1 MRALLLI
8 LKLLLKIAVAPVI
21 LMLTVFIW
29 LCVGLVYI
37 SGLVLGFISMVFALL
52 GVAVLITYSPQNGII
67 LMILAFLI
75 SPFGLPNEAIWML
88 GKVQD
93 LKYAIQDKEKV
104 LDKMPQY
111 LFLLKLAFSCQI
123 CALHLILVLL
133 QAKTKFILV
142 LELEQ
147 CCCPK
152 QKINQVAM
160 IKSVVIV
167 EVMGNIHTDYNFL
180 KEISCEL

>member
-1 MRALLLI
+1 MQDGLRNEFPYGKCQTVSAKLRI
-8 LKLLLKIAVAPVI
+8 MNLK
-21 LMLTVFIW
+21 
-29 LCVGLVYI
+29 
-37 SGLVLGFISMVFALL
+37 
-52 GVAVLITYSPQNGII
+52 
-67 LMILAFLI
+67 
-75 SPFGLPNEAIWML
+75 
-88 GKVQD
+88 
-93 LKYAIQDKEKV
+93 KV

-160 IKSVVIV
+160 IK
-167 EVMGNIHTDYNFL
+167 VMGNIHTDYNFL

>member
-1 MRALLLI
+1 MQDGLRNEFPYGKCQTVSAKLRI
-8 LKLLLKIAVAPVI
+8 MNLK
-21 LMLTVFIW
+21 
-29 LCVGLVYI
+29 
-37 SGLVLGFISMVFALL
+37 
-52 GVAVLITYSPQNGII
+52 
-67 LMILAFLI
+67 
-75 SPFGLPNEAIWML
+75 
-88 GKVQD
+88 
-93 LKYAIQDKEKV
+93 KV

-152 QKINQVAM
+152 QKIKPVA
-160 IKSVVIV
+160 KTPSVVHV
-167 EVMGNIHTDYNFL
+167 EVMGNIHTDYNFH
-180 KEISCEL
+180 KEISCEF

>member
-1 MRALLLI
+1 MQDSLRNEFPYGKCQTVSAKLRI
-8 LKLLLKIAVAPVI
+8 MNLK
-21 LMLTVFIW
+21 
-29 LCVGLVYI
+29 
-37 SGLVLGFISMVFALL
+37 
-52 GVAVLITYSPQNGII
+52 
-67 LMILAFLI
+67 
-75 SPFGLPNEAIWML
+75 
-88 GKVQD
+88 
-93 LKYAIQDKEKV
+93 KV

-147 CCCPK
+147 CCPK

-180 KEISCEL
+180 KEISCEF